1 VKVSHEIPRTPTP
14 EMKLEGA
21 GLVDVVVVAVVAV
34 VVVTIVVGATVVVN
48 EIGVLIGVEVLL
60 LGVLL

>member
-1 VKVSHEIPRTPTP
+1 MKVSHEIPRTPTP

-21 GLVDVVVVAVVAV
+21 GLVDVVVVAV